1 MADAQDR
8 RLPATERRLR
18 RARTEGQVARSRD
31 LAHLAAVG
39 TVVALLLGL
48 APWLLH
54 TLQRA
59 VAGGLR
65 FDAAVLGDP
74 QSMLQRL
81 AQGSAGALGLG
92 LGLGLLLILAAVAA
106 AALSGGWNFTLQALA
121 PKPDKLNPVTGLGR
135 LLSRQQVGDALKAC
149 VLALVIGVVGLLYL
163 RGRLDQFAAVLG
175 LPVPLA
181 LARAARLLGD
191 GLLWLLLT
199 LAAFALVDVPLQ
211 RHLHAKRLRMT
222 TQEFKQEQREVEG
235 SAEIKSRQRSRMR
248 ELATRRMLAAVPR
261 ADLVVMNPSHYAVAL
276 RYDDARMNAPTVVA
290 KGADLI
296 ALRIRDAAQAAAVP
310 VLRAPPLARALY
322 AHAELDRPVPQ
333 ALFTAVAQVLAHV
346 YALRAHLAGQGAAPA
361 PLAAIAVPAGMDPHE
376 GQAQGER

>member
-81 AQGSAGALGLG
+81 AQGSAGALGLV

-149 VLALVIGVVGLLYL
+149 ALALVIGVVGLLYL

-376 GQAQGER
+376 GQTQGER

>member
-8 RLPATERRLR
+8 RLPATDRRLR

-81 AQGSAGALGLG
+81 AQGSAGALGLV

-149 VLALVIGVVGLLYL
+149 ALALVIGVVGLLYL

-181 LARAARLLGD
+181 LARAARLLGE

>member
-81 AQGSAGALGLG
+81 AQGSAGALGLV

-149 VLALVIGVVGLLYL
+149 ALALVIGVVGLLYL

-181 LARAARLLGD
+181 LARAARLLGE